1 MSVIH
6 PWYKLGYIIPHAYT
20 DMDAYQFYA
29 IAPKGML
36 LVTTGLNFQGH
47 SVQAA
52 ENELPAFRERVA
64 LLAKRKVDRIALSGV
79 PVASFLGRKRMLD
92 VLAEAQDAS
101 GLPCD
106 TDLEAHIAAL
116 THLGATRIALATRW
130 HAATTDRLTQYLKE
144 AGIQVIANCSRG
156 STFDQHKT
164 ADPAADHLLALEL
177 GGQALRT
184 APDAQAVL
192 MPGGLW
198 HAIHAVPLLESEFG
212 RPVLLNIISTTWA
225 ALNAARGGMRVGPE
239 PRWSKLLATLQ
250 VAR

>member
-1 MSVIH
+1 MTRAVH
-6 PWYKLGYIIPHAYT
+6 PWYKLGYVIPHAYT

-29 IAPKGML
+29 IAPRGML

-47 SVQAA
+47 STAAA
-52 ENELPAFRERVA
+52 ENELPLFRERVA

-92 VLAEAQDAS
+92 VLAAAQDAS
-101 GLPCD
+101 GVACD

-116 THLGATRIALATRW
+116 KHLGATRIALATRW
-130 HAATTDRLTQYLKE
+130 PATTTDRLTQYLKE
-144 AGIQVIANCSRG
+144 AGIEVIANCSRA
-156 STFDQHKT
+156 STLDQHKT
-164 ADPAADHLLALEL
+164 ADAAADHSLALEL
-177 GGQALRT
+177 GAAAMRS

-198 HAIHAVPLLESEFG
+198 HAFQAVPMLEAEFG

-225 ALNAARGGMRVGPE
+225 ALHAAGDRVQERPD
-239 PRWSKLLATLQ
+239 PKVSMLLAG
-250 VAR
+250 V

>member
-1 MSVIH
+1 MRVIH
-6 PWYKLGYIIPHAYT
+6 PWYKLGYVIPHAYT

-47 SVQAA
+47 STEAA
-52 ENELPAFRERVA
+52 ENELPLFRERVA
-64 LLAKRKVDRIALSGV
+64 LLAQRKVDRIALSGV

-92 VLAEAQDAS
+92 VLAEAQDRS
-101 GLPCD
+101 GVACD

-116 THLGATRIALATRW
+116 KHLGATRIALATRW
-130 HAATTDRLTQYLKE
+130 HPTTTDRLTQYLRE
-144 AGIQVIANCSRG
+144 AGIEVIANCSRG
-156 STFDQHKT
+156 STLDQHKK

-177 GGQALRT
+177 GTQALRT

-198 HAIHAVPLLESEFG
+198 HAIHAVPLLEAEFG

-225 ALNAARGGMRVGPE
+225 ALNAAGDRIQERPGPAF
-239 PRWSKLLATLQ
+239 SKLLASL
-250 VAR
+250 